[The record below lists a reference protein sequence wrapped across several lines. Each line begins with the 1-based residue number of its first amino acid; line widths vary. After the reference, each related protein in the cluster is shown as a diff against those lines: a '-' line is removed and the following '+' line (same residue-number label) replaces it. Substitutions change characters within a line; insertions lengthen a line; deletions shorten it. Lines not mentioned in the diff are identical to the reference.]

1 MGLHKKYEDNLNVVA
16 ENIKII
22 RNNKNM
28 SLSTL
33 SDKLMLIG
41 IDISKQ
47 SLYRIEKNQRSV
59 RDYELSAI
67 AYILGIDVN
76 DLLNDF
82 IMKMK
87 MN

>member
-28 SLSTL
+28 SLATL

-67 AYILGIDVN
+67 AYILRIDVN